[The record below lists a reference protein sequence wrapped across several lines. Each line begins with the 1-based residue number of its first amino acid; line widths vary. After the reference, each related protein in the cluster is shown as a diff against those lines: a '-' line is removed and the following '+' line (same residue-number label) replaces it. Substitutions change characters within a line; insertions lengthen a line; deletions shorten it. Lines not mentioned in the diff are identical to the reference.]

1 MRSISREIVDGGIL
15 QRCSRA
21 RHLQKSVRLSGQVWD
36 PKRQI
41 IWLVAGISFGTFIV
55 YRDAH
60 DETGRFDASVFAFWE
75 IILLAIILT
84 LFYLYSRKK
93 N

>member
-1 MRSISREIVDGGIL
+1 M
-15 QRCSRA
+15 
-21 RHLQKSVRLSGQVWD
+21 WD
-36 PKRQI
+36 LKRQI

-55 YRDAH
+55 YQDSH
-60 DETGRFDASVFAFWE
+60 DETGRFDGSVFVFWE

-93 N
+93 K